1 MKDQVVY
8 SEKGMYEDD
17 NLIIVAGR
25 GEHRELYYLCHNKR
39 TRETMP
45 LGECIF
51 CGQKLE

>member
-8 SEKGMYEDD
+8 NKKGMYEDD
-17 NLIIVAGR
+17 NIIIVSGGDEH
-25 GEHRELYYLCHNKR
+25 GELHYLCHDKN

-51 CGQKLE
+51 CGAYLP